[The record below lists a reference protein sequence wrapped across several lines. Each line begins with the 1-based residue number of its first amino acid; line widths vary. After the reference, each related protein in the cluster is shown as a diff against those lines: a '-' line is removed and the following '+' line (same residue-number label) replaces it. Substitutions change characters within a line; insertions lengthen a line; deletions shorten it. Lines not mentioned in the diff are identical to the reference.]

1 MKPRPTHPLSAF
13 SLIEVMVAV
22 AILAVAL
29 VGLTHGLSTAIQS
42 SRDSSLHSQA
52 VWIAAG
58 QIEELRADLILE
70 PGETEGVSGNFTW
83 TRSITRTDTDGLFEI
98 RVAVSRS
105 SESGTLYTL
114 TTLLFDPPIP
124 GSDPE
129 QERKRRQERQRKGAS
144 A

>member
-1 MKPRPTHPLSAF
+1 MKPRPPLPDSGF

-29 VGLTHGLSTAIQS
+29 VALTHGLSTAIQS
-42 SRDSSLHSQA
+42 SRDSTLHSQA

-58 QIEELRADLILE
+58 QIEELRADLLLE

-83 TRSITRTDTDGLFEI
+83 TRSITRTDTDGLFEV

-124 GSDPE
+124 GSEPG
-129 QERKRRQERQRKGAS
+129 QERQRRKERQRKGSPA
-144 A
+144 